1 MPDLSEEKR
10 LWQQGFGRV
19 AGLDEV
25 GRGALAG
32 PVVAAAVV
40 LPIMDHVPSA
50 LIEVNDS
57 KQLSAPKRLRL
68 FDVICQAA
76 CGIGV
81 GSVSAADI
89 DVIGIAAATRRA
101 MTQALTQLQ
110 ASGIAADFL
119 LIDFLTLALPLPQKG
134 IVRGDCRS
142 LSIAAA
148 SIVAKVARDRWLI
161 ALHGDYPAYDFQH
174 NKGYGTAAHLQALA
188 TMGPCPEHRRSFGG
202 VLQTPL
208 PLAAGGAEQIV

>member
-1 MPDLSEEKR
+1 MPDLSEEQH
-10 LWQQGFGRV
+10 LWQQGYRCV

-40 LPIMDHVPSA
+40 LPIMDHVPAA
-50 LIEVNDS
+50 LLEVNDS
-57 KQLSAPKRLRL
+57 KQLRAPQRQRLS
-68 FDVICQAA
+68 DEIHQAA
-76 CGIGV
+76 RGIGV

-89 DVIGIAAATRRA
+89 DAIGIAAATRRA
-101 MTQALTQLQ
+101 MTQALAQLQ
-110 ASGIAADFL
+110 DHGITADYL

-134 IVRGDCRS
+134 IVKGDCRS

-161 ALHGDYPAYDFQH
+161 ALHSSYPAYDFQH

-188 TMGPCPEHRRSFGG
+188 RVGPCPEHRRSFGG
-202 VLQTPL
+202 VLQAPL
-208 PLAAGGAEQIV
+208 PLPAEGVV

>member
-1 MPDLSEEKR
+1 MPDLSEEQH
-10 LWQQGFGRV
+10 LWQQGYRCV

-40 LPIMDHVPSA
+40 LPIMDHAPSA
-50 LIEVNDS
+50 LMEVNDS
-57 KQLSAPKRLRL
+57 KQLSAPKRQRL

-76 CGIGV
+76 CGIGL

-101 MTQALTQLQ
+101 MTQALAQLQ

-134 IVRGDCRS
+134 IVKGDCRS

-148 SIVAKVARDRWLI
+148 SIVAKVARDRWLLT
-161 ALHGDYPAYDFQH
+161 LHSDYPAYDFQH

-188 TMGPCPEHRRSFGG
+188 TVGPCPEHRRSFGG

-208 PLAAGGAEQIV
+208 PLPAEYVV